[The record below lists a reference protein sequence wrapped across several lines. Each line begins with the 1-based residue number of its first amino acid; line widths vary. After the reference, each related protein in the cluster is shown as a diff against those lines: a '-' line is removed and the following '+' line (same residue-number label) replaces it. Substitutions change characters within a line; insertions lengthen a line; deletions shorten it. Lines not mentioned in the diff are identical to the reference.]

1 MRTLSV
7 FAFLAAVL
15 VASPAL
21 ATNWPLVPLDSVHP
35 LGNNWGNYQDY
46 SGGYSP
52 YFHNGIDVI
61 TPDVHGR
68 RVTAVRHGWVK
79 GWGTIDAEYH
89 FRLAICDTSSD
100 FTGRAEGWLYAH
112 IDSERWHRN
121 LGDEIQEGDS
131 IGYLVEWPIDA
142 TFDHCHFAR
151 ISDTGA
157 TWMRFPDV
165 TWWFIQ
171 NPLTII
177 RPNTDLLAPVIE
189 NARSGQKFAFCR
201 DNTNNSYLRYD
212 SLVGDVDIIAKVY
225 DKTGTTPGN
234 ATWDKLAPYEIDY
247 SIKRHDG
254 LVVVPWT
261 IAVQF
266 SNTLDGALVNVV
278 YKADNTC
285 ASQGDYD
292 FREYYFIVTN
302 TDGDSVIEAS
312 DTSGKWATGEVGDTT
327 YWVYVRASDVFGNTT
342 LDSMLV
348 RTRNGTAVEEPP
360 FAVLSRPLRATQSVG
375 RGGLI
380 SFGLAGSGAVQ
391 LRVYDPA
398 GRVVANLAD
407 GRLGPGEHRFSFT
420 PPVSGVYIAKLTLDG
435 RDTYSAKLVALR

>member
-1 MRTLSV
+1 MRTSTV

-15 VASPAL
+15 ATSPAL

-46 SGGYSP
+46 GGSP

-68 RVTAVRHGWVK
+68 RLSAVQHGWVK
-79 GWGTIDAEYH
+79 GWGTIQESLHY
-89 FRLAICDTSSD
+89 RLAICDTNSS

-112 IDSERWHRN
+112 IDAARWHRN
-121 LGDEIQEGDS
+121 LGDEVQEGDS
-131 IGYLVEWPIDA
+131 IGYLVQWPIDA

-157 TWMRFPDV
+157 TWMRFPSV

-177 RPNTDLLAPVIE
+177 RPNSDLLAPVIE
-189 NARSGQKFAFCR
+189 NARTSQKFAFCR
-201 DNTNNSYLRYD
+201 NNTNTYLRYD

-225 DKTGTTPGN
+225 DKTGATTGN
-234 ATWDKLAPYEIDY
+234 PTWDKLAPYEIDY

-261 IAVQF
+261 IGVQF
-266 SNTLDGALVNVV
+266 SNTLNGSLVNVV

-285 ASQGDYD
+285 RSYGDYD
-292 FREYYFIVTN
+292 QREYFYIVTN
-302 TDGDSVIEAS
+302 NDGDSIIESS
-312 DTSGKWATGEVGDTT
+312 DTGGKWATGTVGDTT
-327 YWVYVRASDVFGNTT
+327 YWVYVRASDVYGNTT

-360 FAVLSRPLRATQSVG
+360 FAVLSRPLRATQTAG
-375 RGGLI
+375 RSGLV
-380 SFGLAGSGAVQ
+380 SFGLAGSGAVR

-407 GRLGPGEHRFSFT
+407 GRLGAGEHRFSFV
-420 PPVSGVYIAKLTLDG
+420 PPAPGVYVAKLTLDG
-435 RDTYSAKLVALR
+435 KDAYSAKLVAFR

>member
-1 MRTLSV
+1 MRTIDV

-15 VASPAL
+15 VTSPAL
-21 ATNWPLVPLDSVHP
+21 ATDWPLVLLDSVHP

-46 SGGYSP
+46 SGGQSP

-79 GWGTIDAEYH
+79 AWGTIQAEYH
-89 FRLAICDTSSD
+89 YRLAICDTNSD

-121 LGDEIQEGDS
+121 LGDEVQEGDS
-131 IGYLVEWPIDA
+131 IGYLVQWPMDA

-171 NPLTII
+171 NPLTLIQ
-177 RPNTDLLAPVIE
+177 PNTDRLAPVIE
-189 NARSGQKFAFCR
+189 NARTNQKFAFCR
-201 DNTNNSYLRYD
+201 NNSNTYLRYD
-212 SLVGDVDIIAKVY
+212 SLVGDVDIVAKVY
-225 DKTGTTPGN
+225 DKTGATTGN
-234 ATWDKLAPYEIDY
+234 ETWDKLAPYEIDY

-261 IAVQF
+261 IGVQF

-285 ASQGDYD
+285 RSQGDYD
-292 FREYYFIVTN
+292 YREYYFIVTN
-302 TDGDSVIEAS
+302 TDGDSIIES
-312 DTSGKWATGEVGDTT
+312 TDTSGEWNTGLVGDTT
-327 YWVYVRASDVFGNTT
+327 YWVYVRASDVCGNTT
-342 LDSMLV
+342 LDSMMV
-348 RTRNGTAVEEPP
+348 RTHNNVAVMEPP
-360 FAVLSRPLRATQSVG
+360 FAVLSRPFHATQTVG
-375 RGGLI
+375 RGGLVG
-380 SFGLAGSGAVQ
+380 FGLAGTGTVRLQ
-391 LRVYDPA
+391 VYDPA
-398 GRVVANLAD
+398 GRVVAKLAE
-407 GRLGPGEHRFSFT
+407 GRLGPGEHRFSFAL
-420 PPVSGVYIAKLTLDG
+420 PAPGIYIAKLTLNG
-435 RDTYSAKLVALR
+435 KDTYSTKLAALR

>member
-1 MRTLSV
+1 MRTIIV
-7 FAFLAAVL
+7 FASLAVAL
-15 VASPAL
+15 ASPAL

-46 SGGYSP
+46 GGGP

-68 RVTAVRHGWVK
+68 RVSAVRHGWVK
-79 GWGTIDAEYH
+79 GWGTIQAELHY
-89 FRLAICDTSSD
+89 RLAICDTSSD

-112 IDSERWHRN
+112 IDPARWHRN
-121 LGDEIQEGDS
+121 LGDEVQEGDS
-131 IGYLVEWPIDA
+131 IGYLVTWPIAA

-177 RPNTDLLAPVIE
+177 KPNTDMVAPVIE
-189 NARSGQKFAFCR
+189 NARTSQKFAFCR
-201 DNTNNSYLRYD
+201 NNRNNSYMRYD
-212 SLVGDVDIIAKVY
+212 SLVGEVDIIAKVY
-225 DKTGTTPGN
+225 DKTGTTTGN

-247 SIKRHDG
+247 SIKRDDG

-261 IAVQF
+261 IGVQF

-285 ASQGDYD
+285 NSQGDYD
-292 FREYYFIVTN
+292 YREYYYIVTN
-302 TDGDSVIEAS
+302 NDGDSIIEAS
-312 DTSGKWATGEVGDTT
+312 DTTGEWNSGLVGDTT
-327 YWVYVRASDVFGNTT
+327 YWVYVRASDVYGNTT
-342 LDSMLV
+342 LDSMQV
-348 RTRNGTAVEEPP
+348 RTRNGVAVQEPP
-360 FAVLSRPLRATQSVG
+360 FAVLSQPLRAVQTAG
-375 RGGLI
+375 RSGLI
-380 SFGLAGSGAVQ
+380 SFGTAGSGTVR
-391 LRVYDPA
+391 LRVFDPT
-398 GRVVANLAD
+398 GRIVAHLAD
-407 GRLGPGEHRFSFT
+407 GRLGAGEHRFSFA
-420 PPVSGVYIAKLTLDG
+420 PPASGVYVVKLTLDG
-435 RDTYSAKLVALR
+435 KDTYNTKLVVLR